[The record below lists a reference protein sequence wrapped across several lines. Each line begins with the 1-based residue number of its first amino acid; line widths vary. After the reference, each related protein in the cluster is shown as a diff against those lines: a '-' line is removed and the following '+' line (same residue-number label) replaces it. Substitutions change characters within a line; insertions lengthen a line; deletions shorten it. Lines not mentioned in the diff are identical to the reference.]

1 MNKYQEQ
8 RKLREFMRINNLR
21 IETLQ
26 KAQPCDEN
34 MLEISRLQS
43 ANYML
48 NTKIQNLE
56 KGNSK

>member
-8 RKLREFMRINNLR
+8 RKLLEFVRINNLR
-21 IETLQ
+21 IKTLQ

-43 ANYML
+43 ANSIL
-48 NTKIQNLE
+48 NNKIQNLE